1 MTWSGG
7 TYTRPGGS
15 TAWGDDRDASTEI
28 EAGLHDTHDE
38 DLAQGINDCLHKG
51 GQNSATADISMG
63 GNKLTSV
70 GTPTADNDA
79 ANKAYVDS
87 AFVTGGIVPY
97 TSTTPPS
104 GWLLCDGSAVSRVT
118 YADLFAV
125 ISTTFGAGDGSTTF
139 NLPDLAGRVIAGYS
153 ASGSRLTSP
162 NQQTNAATGGSQ
174 TSTHNHGNGS
184 LSTGSG
190 PTHTTAAAG
199 SGVFAVGSNG
209 HTHTINGSTANDSP
223 SVVQPTMILP
233 YIIKT

>member
-1 MTWSGG
+1 MGWSGG
-7 TYTRPGGS
+7 SFTRTGGS

-38 DLAQGINDCLHKG
+38 DLAQGINECLNKDG
-51 GQNSATADISMG
+51 ENSPSTDISW
-63 GNKLTSV
+63 GNNKITNLKD
-70 GTPTADNDA
+70 PTADGDA
-79 ANKAYVDS
+79 ANKGYVDA
-87 AFVTGGIVPY
+87 AFVTGGIVPF

-104 GWLLCDGSAVSRVT
+104 GWLLCDGSAVSRTT

-125 ISTTFGAGDGSTTF
+125 VGVTFGSGDGSTTF
-139 NLPDLAGRVIAGYS
+139 NLPDLAGRVIAGYA

-174 TSTHNHGNGS
+174 TSSHSHGAGTLANS
-184 LSTGSG
+184 NSG
-190 PTHTTAAAG
+190 ITSSVAG
-199 SGVFAVGSNG
+199 PAGVQFVGN
-209 HTHTINGSTANDSP
+209 HTHTISGSTANAAP